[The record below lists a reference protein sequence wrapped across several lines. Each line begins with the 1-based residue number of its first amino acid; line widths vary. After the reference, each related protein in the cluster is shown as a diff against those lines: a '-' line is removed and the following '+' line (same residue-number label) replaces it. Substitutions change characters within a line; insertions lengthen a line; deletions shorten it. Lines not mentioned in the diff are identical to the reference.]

1 MSSECVGLFFF
12 LSEMC
17 VLGPR
22 LEEWAAR
29 TCGMCAGSS
38 QGFPPARFRM
48 AHVAGGPDAQRPGL
62 GDVRLSPYT

>member
-1 MSSECVGLFFF
+1 
-12 LSEMC
+12 MC

-48 AHVAGGPDAQRPGL
+48 AHVAGGPDTQRLGL
-62 GDVRLSPYT
+62 GDVWLSPYT